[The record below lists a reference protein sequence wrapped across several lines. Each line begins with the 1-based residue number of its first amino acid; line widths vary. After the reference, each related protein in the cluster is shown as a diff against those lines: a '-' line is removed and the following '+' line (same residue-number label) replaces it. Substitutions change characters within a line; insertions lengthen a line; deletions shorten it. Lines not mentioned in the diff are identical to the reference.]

1 MLPRISSFF
10 IYLKSSFRN
19 FFNRLD
25 WQAASVIVAMLL
37 FAAQIGYNAYDKW
50 QEGSDEVFKI
60 RVILLSEINNNLL
73 ALATGGDE
81 SKVLGTYD
89 MCIPLPTEDSEAIK
103 RVATTV
109 SYLHDDIYFSQL
121 NKLAS
126 LPKKEVD
133 AIVKSYYSLSRLRT
147 LSTQLE
153 FNIKY
158 SPTKVKLLREEYYNL
173 YTLSSYLSTYLSNY
187 TESL

>member
-1 MLPRISSFF
+1 LKTSIRI
-10 IYLKSSFRN
+10 

-37 FAAQIGYNAYDKW
+37 FAGQIGYNAYDKW
-50 QEGSDEVFKI
+50 KESSDDVFKM

-81 SKVLGTYD
+81 SQVLGTYEI
-89 MCIPLPTEDSEAIK
+89 CIPLPTEDTEAIK
-103 RVATTV
+103 RVATAV
-109 SYLHDDIYFSQL
+109 SYLHDDVYYSQL
-121 NKLAS
+121 EKLAS

-147 LSTQLE
+147 LSTQLAY
-153 FNIKY
+153 NIKY
-158 SPTKVKLLREEYYNL
+158 SPPKVKLLREEYYNL
-173 YTLSSYLSTYLSNY
+173 YTLSSSLSQYLSYH
-187 TESL
+187 TENP